1 MYNKRET
8 EKIIGQHE
16 ANGKY
21 VIVDGIKTFYL
32 DIGTSA
38 VVFCIHGVPT
48 SSFLYRKLGF
58 SLMQRGL
65 RMIAIDLPG
74 LGLTDRPEDFNYV
87 FSNFSRFCNRFL
99 DVLKIEKI
107 HLLVHD
113 VGAPIGLAM
122 AAQNSNRI
130 NSITV
135 LNAML
140 DVEHFTKPLLMLPF
154 EKPVLGEAEL
164 ALLAPLT
171 FR

>member
-1 MYNKRET
+1 
-8 EKIIGQHE
+8 
-16 ANGKY
+16 
-21 VIVDGIKTFYL
+21 
-32 DIGTSA
+32 
-38 VVFCIHGVPT
+38 
-48 SSFLYRKLGF
+48 
-58 SLMQRGL
+58 
-65 RMIAIDLPG
+65 MIAIDLPG

-87 FSNFSRFCNRFL
+87 FSNFGRFCNRFL

-140 DVEHFTKPLLMLPF
+140 DVEHLQSLYLCCRLKSRYSAKQNWLYLRHSPF
-154 EKPVLGEAEL
+154 
-164 ALLAPLT
+164 
-171 FR
+171 R